1 MKQRINS
8 ELYFI
13 AVKSVHHDYED
24 SPVEDFTLVAG
35 PFFTLQEANEQH
47 AHHIN
52 KVTYICESLVTVSGT
67 VNLEEFCE
75 Y

>member
-35 PFFTLQEANEQH
+35 PFFTLQEADEQH
-47 AHHIN
+47 ICHIN
-52 KVTYICESLVTVSGT
+52 KVRYEGDTLVTVSGT